1 MSKGETLTG
10 NRVQLQQVLSNLVT
24 NAIEAMETVAD
35 RTLIVKSERTRDEAR
50 TSFIIAYFLQLYG

>member
-10 NRVQLQQVLSNLVT
+10 NRVQLQQVLFNLVT

>member
-1 MSKGETLTG
+1 
-10 NRVQLQQVLSNLVT
+10 
-24 NAIEAMETVAD
+24 METVAD